1 MAFGALSAARE
12 AGIRVPEQLSIV
24 GFDDIE
30 LAAFSA
36 PPLTTIVQPKLEI
49 GTIAADLLLERVE
62 KNRHDGR
69 RVILE
74 PQLKIR
80 GSTAPYQTTQ
90 VTP

>member
-12 AGIRVPEQLSIV
+12 AGISVPEQLSIV

-49 GTIAADLLLERVE
+49 GTIAADLLLDRVE
-62 KNRHDGR
+62 KNRNDGR

-80 GSTAPYQTTQ
+80 GSTASYQTI
-90 VTP
+90 